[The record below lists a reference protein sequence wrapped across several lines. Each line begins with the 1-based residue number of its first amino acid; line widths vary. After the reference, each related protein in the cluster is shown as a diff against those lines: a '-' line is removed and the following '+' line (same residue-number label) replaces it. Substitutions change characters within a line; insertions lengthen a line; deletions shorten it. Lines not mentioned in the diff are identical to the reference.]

1 MLTSSTSFQGVLP
14 VKTYRG
20 RLCQTFENDP
30 KIWKAEKFVAN
41 FCFLFVNEPS
51 SMSAME
57 NFESTISSN
66 RQATT
71 PAFSIFKN
79 VYSINFY
86 IIKTE
91 TMPWE
96 ARVARR

>member
-20 RLCQTFENDP
+20 GLCQTFEHDP
-30 KIWKAEKFVAN
+30 KIWKAKKFVAN
-41 FCFLFVNEPS
+41 FYGFLFVNEPS

-71 PAFSIFKN
+71 PAFSIFKM
-79 VYSINFY
+79 YSINFY
-86 IIKTE
+86 IIKME
-91 TMPWE
+91 TKPWE